1 MPGSHTD
8 GPAADPTRPDPPTRS
23 GEPEHYLATELFER
37 VRSTRELVAFLENGS
52 LDGMWIWDLEHPEHV
67 WMTDRFRAL
76 LGYGDVPVEG
86 ADFMRDSVDPGDA
99 VLAEEAFHRH
109 LADPAQPYDQ
119 VLRYRHRDGSTVWV
133 RSRGFAIRD
142 DAGVP
147 VRFVGVHTDLSDAMR
162 TQEALAESLESLAA
176 YSAVLQQIDGVTVA
190 LQQVT
195 EPDEVVASLARFLG
209 REVGELA
216 MVVEPTEAGGFRL
229 AAVDSPDP
237 FRVRV
242 VEQLFRDEPI
252 SESDESPVSTV
263 IRTGEPLLIQDV
275 AGPALLNDLPEESRP
290 EVAAYLPT
298 SVVCLPWARSGDRW
312 GAVMVARFDPE
323 RPLFVERDLTLVRQ
337 VLERHESTRR
347 QLRAQQ
353 ERQAVERFRELAR
366 AAPMAI
372 LQIDD
377 VGNCTFANDR
387 WAQLTGQDGAA
398 SLGHGWVSVFPV
410 AELERLREAWVPA
423 RSNGEVL
430 SVETRIRHTDGGQ
443 RWVGGSSVAQFDESG
458 TYTGALIAISD
469 ITARKAAEEELTRRA
484 RQDPLTRTAN
494 RYALF
499 EHVDA
504 GLERVKQDHSVM
516 GLLYLDLDTFKE
528 VNDSLGHEVGD
539 QLLAGV
545 ALRLQGVL
553 RDSDLC
559 ARVGGDEF
567 VLLLDD
573 VGDRLE
579 AGRVAQRICDLLAPP
594 FHIAG
599 LTVGTSVSI
608 GVATV
613 SSDDGV
619 LWADELL
626 RRADLAMYRAKDAGR
641 NRWEVYDRS
650 MDERARSEAALREE
664 IEAALD
670 DGHLVLHY
678 QPIVALGSLA
688 VVGVEALVRIQHP
701 TRGLVPPGDF
711 LDAAERSGQIVRIG
725 QWVVE
730 EACRQLGRW
739 HAEHPDLYLTL
750 NLSGRQIADVG
761 AADLVLDRLAAHGVP
776 TANLI
781 VELTET
787 TLVRATGAAAIAVQ
801 RLQDAGVRLAIDDF
815 GTGYSSLARLAEL
828 PADMIKIDR
837 SFVEQAPDNPMNAAI
852 IAAVL
857 HLADRMDLDVVAEG
871 IETPL
876 QLRTVAELGCTVGQ
890 GFLFSRPVPA
900 AEVEDL
906 LRGAFVTHG

>member
-1 MPGSHTD
+1 M
-8 GPAADPTRPDPPTRS
+8 
-23 GEPEHYLATELFER
+23 
-37 VRSTRELVAFLENGS
+37 
-52 LDGMWIWDLEHPEHV
+52 
-67 WMTDRFRAL
+67 
-76 LGYGDVPVEG
+76 
-86 ADFMRDSVDPGDA
+86 
-99 VLAEEAFHRH
+99 
-109 LADPAQPYDQ
+109 
-119 VLRYRHRDGSTVWV
+119 
-133 RSRGFAIRD
+133 
-142 DAGVP
+142 
-147 VRFVGVHTDLSDAMR
+147 
-162 TQEALAESLESLAA
+162 
-176 YSAVLQQIDGVTVA
+176 
-190 LQQVT
+190 
-195 EPDEVVASLARFLG
+195 
-209 REVGELA
+209 
-216 MVVEPTEAGGFRL
+216 
-229 AAVDSPDP
+229 
-237 FRVRV
+237 
-242 VEQLFRDEPI
+242 
-252 SESDESPVSTV
+252 
-263 IRTGEPLLIQDV
+263 
-275 AGPALLNDLPEESRP
+275 
-290 EVAAYLPT
+290 
-298 SVVCLPWARSGDRW
+298 
-312 GAVMVARFDPE
+312 
-323 RPLFVERDLTLVRQ
+323 
-337 VLERHESTRR
+337 
-347 QLRAQQ
+347 
-353 ERQAVERFRELAR
+353 
-366 AAPMAI
+366 
-372 LQIDD
+372 
-377 VGNCTFANDR
+377 
-387 WAQLTGQDGAA
+387 
-398 SLGHGWVSVFPV
+398 
-410 AELERLREAWVPA
+410 
-423 RSNGEVL
+423 
-430 SVETRIRHTDGGQ
+430 
-443 RWVGGSSVAQFDESG
+443 
-458 TYTGALIAISD
+458 
-469 ITARKAAEEELTRRA
+469 
-484 RQDPLTRTAN
+484 
-494 RYALF
+494 
-499 EHVDA
+499 
-504 GLERVKQDHSVM
+504 
-516 GLLYLDLDTFKE
+516 
-528 VNDSLGHEVGD
+528 
-539 QLLAGV
+539 
-545 ALRLQGVL
+545 
-553 RDSDLC
+553 
-559 ARVGGDEF
+559 
-567 VLLLDD
+567 
-573 VGDRLE
+573 
-579 AGRVAQRICDLLAPP
+579 
-594 FHIAG
+594 
-599 LTVGTSVSI
+599 SI